1 MANQFRRLQPQY
13 ADTREIAEV
22 TNSILNGKLNCT
34 GNIILNS
41 SGTTTTLYNER
52 IGYDSVIILVPRN
65 ANAAG
70 ETDHTYVSS
79 KAIGSCVITH
89 RNHGHTDCEWDYV
102 IIG

>member
-34 GNIILNS
+34 GSVELS
-41 SGTTTTLYNER
+41 TTGTETTLYNER
-52 IGYDSVIILVPRN
+52 IGYDSVILLMPRS
-65 ANAAG
+65 ADAAG
-70 ETDHTYVSS
+70 ETDHVYIKS
-79 KAIGSCVITH
+79 KAIGSCVIGH
-89 RNHGHTDCEWDYV
+89 RQHGHAVCLWDYV